1 MRKECVPALKNRS
14 KWNSESRHL
23 KPLIETDMPDIS
35 DFIRRSRR
43 SELKTVI
50 AAAGTPAEF
59 CRSTNKMAK
68 CFAGVGIGDVDF
80 VTMIDTPK
88 VDHEDNLLQ
97 CIMDVMAASVWLL
110 NF

>member
-1 MRKECVPALKNRS
+1 MATESVESTSIFKTSSDWKKLRKECVPALTNRS

-23 KPLIETDMPDIS
+23 KLLIETDMPDIS
-35 DFIRRSRR
+35 DIIRRSRR
-43 SELKTVI
+43 SVLKTVI

-59 CRSTNKMAK
+59 RRSTNKMAK

-88 VDHEDNLLQ
+88 Q
-97 CIMDVMAASVWLL
+97 S
-110 NF
+110 